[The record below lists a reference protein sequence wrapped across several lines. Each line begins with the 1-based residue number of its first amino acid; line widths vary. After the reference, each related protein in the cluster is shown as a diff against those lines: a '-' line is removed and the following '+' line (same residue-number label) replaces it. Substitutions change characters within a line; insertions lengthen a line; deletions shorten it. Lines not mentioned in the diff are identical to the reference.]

1 MNEVIIVKPEKCVGC
16 NACVRSCPAPEANR
30 TIALDD
36 GRFITSVN
44 PERCIACGECVRQ
57 CHHGARDYIDD
68 TEEAMSALRTEKLII
83 MVSPAIKSAFPTK
96 WKGIL
101 DWFRGK
107 GCFIYDVAFGADICT
122 WAHLRAIEQNPGNNL
137 ITQPCSAIVN
147 YIEKYQPKLLTN
159 LSRIHSPVCCGV
171 TYIKNYLRRTNKIAM
186 LSPCIAAKNEFEE
199 TGLVEFNVTFK
210 KLMEY
215 FDRNGIRIPTNPVD
229 NYEYKF
235 DEQQGL
241 FGGIYPRPGGLRD
254 NLWLHNPELNI
265 STSEGAHKVYA
276 ELDMY
281 ARMPENKHPEVFDV
295 LSCEFGCNI
304 GPGTGSDQTVFDVN
318 VIMRDV
324 EREAKSRRKTSGGM
338 FRGSEDKLFKRFDE
352 ELNLADFI
360 RTYKPSMPTP
370 VPTDAQLEPIF
381 ESMGMHTDADRN
393 YNCHACGYKSC
404 REMATAIYRGLNT
417 PDNCL
422 VHAKSVLVARHSLLQ
437 EQHERLSEITDECL
451 ELSEKLHSEIG
462 TISENMGTI
471 GESTDATSERVTVVN
486 DLLKNVV
493 AFCNSRETMDADS
506 VQQLVGILETTIDAF
521 SELNDNVNTTN
532 ESSVIINNSIADI
545 TKVVESINETLKSSQ
560 EADSK
565 PADDMES

>member
-30 TIALDD
+30 TIALED
-36 GRFITSVN
+36 GHFITTVN
-44 PERCIACGECVRQ
+44 PDRCINCGECVRN
-57 CHHGARDYIDD
+57 CAHGARDYIDD
-68 TEEAMSALRTEKLII
+68 TEDAMSALSTEKLII
-83 MVSPAIKSAFPTK
+83 MADPSIKSAFPTK

-107 GCFIYDVAFGADICT
+107 GCIIFDVSFGADICT

-137 ITQPCSAIVN
+137 ITQHCSAIVN

-186 LSPCIAAKNEFEE
+186 LSPCIAKKNEFEE

-241 FGGIYPRPGGLRD
+241 FGGIYSRPGGLRD
-254 NLWLHNPELNI
+254 NLWLHNSDLNI
-265 STSEGAHKVYA
+265 TTSEGVHKVYA

-281 ARMPENKHPEVFDV
+281 ARMPENKHPEIFDV

-304 GPGTGSDQTVFDVN
+304 GPGTDTNQTVFDVN
-318 VIMRDV
+318 LVMRDV
-324 EREAKSRRKTSGGM
+324 EREAQKRRKTSGGM
-338 FRGSEDKLFKRFDE
+338 FRGNNEDKLFKRFDE

-360 RTYKPSMPTP
+360 RTYKTSMPTP

-381 ESMGMHTDADRN
+381 EAMGKHTESDRT
-393 YNCHACGYKSC
+393 YNCHACGYKS
-404 REMATAIYRGLNT
+404 AIFRGLNT
-417 PDNCL
+417 PDNCI
-422 VHAKSVLVARHSLLQ
+422 VHAKSVLIARHSLLQ
-437 EQHERLSEITDECL
+437 EQNDRLGEIADDCL
-451 ELSEKLHSEIG
+451 TLSEKLKEDIG
-462 TISENMGTI
+462 RISENMSMI
-471 GESTDATSERVTVVN
+471 EESTNATSERVTVVN

-493 AFCNSRETMDADS
+493 AFCNSRSTMDTDS

-521 SELNDNVNTTN
+521 SELDENVSVTN
-532 ESSVIINNSIADI
+532 ESSGIINTSIAEISKLVD
-545 TKVVESINETLKSSQ
+545 SINDTLKKTQSGDHAEQSENTAQ
-560 EADSK
+560 
-565 PADDMES
+565 